1 MRVVQVQQHFQ
12 PGLLLAG
19 SITNKEVDKC
29 PVQQKGK
36 GDSSSNIENTNVPD
50 HKEHLDKNCPELS
63 TTFESAFVHLKNSK
77 YYSLIPPGEK
87 KIPET
92 SVHKQAKPSKNTIL
106 VNPRQKGNPLLK
118 SIRNVPWEFSEIEP
132 DYVMGQ
138 TTCALFLRFVNYM
151 KKHFKIEPDYVKSQ
165 ITCTLF
171 LSLRYHSL
179 FPNYIHDRLKALGKS
194 YQLRV
199 LLVQVDVTD
208 PHPTLKEL
216 SKIAILA
223 DCTLMLAWSP
233 EEAGRYVET
242 YKVFENKSAEFI
254 MEKQEDDLYS
264 QLVDALTTVK
274 SINRTDA
281 MSLLSM
287 FGSLEKIVEASEND
301 LSLCPGIGPQKAAR
315 LHWVLHQ
322 PFIKS
327 QGQHV

>member
-1 MRVVQVQQHFQ
+1 M
-12 PGLLLAG
+12 
-19 SITNKEVDKC
+19 
-29 PVQQKGK
+29 
-36 GDSSSNIENTNVPD
+36 
-50 HKEHLDKNCPELS
+50 
-63 TTFESAFVHLKNSK
+63 
-77 YYSLIPPGEK
+77 IPPGEE

-92 SVHKQAKPSKNTIL
+92 SVHKEAKPSKNTIL

-138 TTCALFLRFVNYM
+138 TTCA
-151 KKHFKIEPDYVKSQ
+151 
-165 ITCTLF
+165 LF

-287 FGSLEKIVEASEND
+287 FGSLEKIAEASEND